1 MRSAPGILLVAVF
14 AVEVAVMMMGA
25 PKCLDDWWYM
35 FHLRDWFEAQGV
47 DNPEYGGSIAA
58 AGIPWDG
65 LKATWIE
72 HFYEDNARIG
82 NMLAPV
88 LMLFPKWVGSGL
100 MSVAW
105 IVAMAYSF
113 RAAGVRMRNVTL
125 VGVGVIMWGVF
136 MPWSNGFVSQA
147 YQLNYILPASVA
159 MPLAY
164 YLVVRRGRGLPVWG
178 AALLG
183 LAAGVGHEG
192 FAIPFACGLV
202 ALAVCGRRW
211 RTSATWAALGSMCV
225 GIALLCFAP
234 GTEHRAAGLLGYG
247 FGRIASTLARVVAYS
262 VPFLLMAVLFG
273 CRLST
278 RKNFGCR
285 LSTEKNFGCR
295 LSTEKNFGCR
305 LSTARNRLLL
315 RGGGLVVFAIVNSL
329 AVIAIM
335 VATSAEP
342 RVMWWAVMI
351 STVGLMSM
359 LRGCRFFA
367 YGAPKTHVLALL
379 PLLAFVYVQF
389 GFADFYTLRM
399 RSLLTGYVERWR
411 KEPGQ
416 LFGEVLSCAD
426 FNVLSGKMPD
436 VLMFNT
442 NTIFI
447 DMYYGAKAPHFA
459 IVPRELEG
467 VTPAAGRP
475 VAGDAGLREYEGR
488 LFRGADVPDGAPR
501 LGNLEV
507 DYGSGP
513 SRRTVWIVP
522 FVSRADGRPYEYV
535 YVYTSWTNHHFGTL
549 QNASL

>member
-100 MSVAW
+100 MAVAW

-183 LAAGVGHEG
+183 LAVGVGHEG

-278 RKNFGCR
+278 RRKGW
-285 LSTEKNFGCR
+285 
-295 LSTEKNFGCR
+295 
-305 LSTARNRLLL
+305 LLG
-315 RGGGLVVFAIVNSL
+315 GGGLVVFAIVNSL

-351 STVGLMSM
+351 STAGLMSM

-367 YGAPKTHVLALL
+367 DGAPKTHVLALL

-389 GFADFYTLRM
+389 GLADFYTLRM

>member
-1 MRSAPGILLVAVF
+1 MEPTAAASLMRSAPGILLIAVF
-14 AVEVAVMMMGA
+14 AVEVALMMMGA

-35 FHLRDWFEAQGV
+35 FHLRGWFEAQGV

-65 LKATWIE
+65 LIATWIE
-72 HFYEDNARIG
+72 HFYEDNVRIG

-100 MSVAW
+100 MAVAW

-136 MPWSNGFVSQA
+136 LPWSNGFVSQA
-147 YQLNYILPASVA
+147 YQLNYILPASAA

-164 YLVVRRGRGLPVWG
+164 YLVVRRGRGLPIWG

-183 LAAGVGHEG
+183 LAVGVGHEG

-202 ALAVCGRRW
+202 VLAVCGRRW
-211 RTSATWAALGSMCV
+211 RTPAMWAALGFMCV

-247 FGRIASTLARVVAYS
+247 FGRIASTIVRVGAYS

-278 RKNFGCR
+278 
-285 LSTEKNFGCR
+285 EKNFGCR
-295 LSTEKNFGCR
+295 LSTRRKGW
-305 LSTARNRLLL
+305 LLG
-315 RGGGLVVFAIVNSL
+315 GGGLVVFAIVNSL

-342 RVMWWAVMI
+342 RVMWWGVMI
-351 STVGLMSM
+351 STTGLMSL

-367 YGAPKTHVLALL
+367 DDAPTTHVLALL

-389 GFADFYTLRM
+389 GLADFYTLRM
-399 RSLLTGYVERWR
+399 RALLTDYVERWR
-411 KEPGQ
+411 KEPGPV
-416 LFGEVLSCAD
+416 FGEVLSCAE

-442 NTIFI
+442 NTMFI

-459 IVPRELEG
+459 VVPRELEN
-467 VTPAAGRP
+467 VTSAVGRP
-475 VAGDAGLREYEGR
+475 MAGDAGLREYDGR
-488 LFRGADVPDGAPR
+488 LFRAADVPDGAPR